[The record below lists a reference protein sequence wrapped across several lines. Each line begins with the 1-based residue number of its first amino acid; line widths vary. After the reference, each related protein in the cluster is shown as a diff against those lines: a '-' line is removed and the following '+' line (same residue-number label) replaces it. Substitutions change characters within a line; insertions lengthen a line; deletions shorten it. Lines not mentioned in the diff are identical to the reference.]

1 MKKKVCLFLAFVF
14 LIMGAF
20 PISVNAD
27 DIALLN
33 NNTLY
38 TDTLFIIT
46 DKGAATVDIQ
56 YNGYRNIT
64 TGATIT
70 IKIEKRYLLIF
81 WNELISETITVTGD
95 YYSDSLNYQFT
106 ESGTYRCTVV
116 YTISGSGGP
125 DDVITYEAQDS
136 F

>member
-1 MKKKVCLFLAFVF
+1 MKKRFCFFLVLVFV
-14 LIMGAF
+14 IMGTF
-20 PISVNAD
+20 PISVGAN

-33 NNTLY
+33 NNTLF
-38 TDTLFIIT
+38 TDTRFTIT
-46 DKGAATVDIQ
+46 DQGAATVDIQ
-56 YNGYRNIT
+56 YNGYPDIT

-95 YYSDSLNYQFT
+95 YYFDSLNYQFT
-106 ESGTYRCTVV
+106 KSGTYRCTVV
-116 YTISGSGGP
+116 YTVSGSGGP